1 MPNGLFNPE
10 ANTSFTSALP
20 APSAARKTRTS
31 PALLSAIKRSPL
43 GAVRMRRGFE
53 RPLRN
58 SSTLKPSGTRGQAS
72 AGRLTS
78 FGPLTTESVA
88 KGFGKSAMVT
98 RRRTP
103 GRSVVQSPSAPWP
116 VSTPLVGAFALLRRC
131 ELVFRKPQ
139 THIVPS
145 TMAMVNSLNTFT
157 VIFSPDL
164 LFGWAGSL
172 RRREILIDV
181 ASPDANSSI
190 NLRFTSL
197 TARVQKIKIATLI
210 RLGYVRSVQSSKATL
225 IAWRFRFPLGA
236 TAVQLIIVDAQIEF
250 PLSNIQFDQIAIAH
264 QRERTADKRF
274 WRNVQAAR
282 AVRGATH
289 PRVGDPHHVADAVL

>member
-53 RPLRN
+53 RPPRN
-58 SSTLKPSGTRGQAS
+58 SSTLKPSGTCGQAS

-116 VSTPLVGAFALLRRC
+116 VSTPLAGAFALLRRC

-145 TMAMVNSLNTFT
+145 AMAMVNTLNTFT

-164 LFGWAGSL
+164 HVRLGGLAPQARNTYRHRQPRRKLFNKSPVHESHRPRAENQNRNPDRPGLRAQRTKLQSHAHSVAIPVSTGRDACSTHH
-172 RRREILIDV
+172 RRRAD
-181 ASPDANSSI
+181 
-190 NLRFTSL
+190 
-197 TARVQKIKIATLI
+197 RV
-210 RLGYVRSVQSSKATL
+210 S
-225 IAWRFRFPLGA
+225 
-236 TAVQLIIVDAQIEF
+236 D
-250 PLSNIQFDQIAIAH
+250 
-264 QRERTADKRF
+264 
-274 WRNVQAAR
+274 
-282 AVRGATH
+282 
-289 PRVGDPHHVADAVL
+289 